1 MTTAPVEDQR
11 RLLDVQ
17 ALDTRLAQLAHRRRT
32 LPVHAELEALEARR
46 AQVDD
51 QLVAARTIASDVAR
65 ELAKAESDVEQ
76 VRQRTVRDQQ
86 HLDSGRGSAKDLQG
100 LQHELESLARRQ
112 ADLEDVQLE
121 VMERAEQA
129 AAAQQ
134 ALEAE
139 QADLAVRLERLV
151 ARRDAELAEVDSEIA
166 AVSAQRQEAVTGLD
180 AGLVALYERIREQH
194 SGLGAAALRGRRC
207 EGCRLELNP
216 TDLERIR
223 AAAAD
228 EVVRCEECRRIL
240 VRVPDE
246 TAS

>member
-1 MTTAPVEDQR
+1 MTTAPAQDQR

-76 VRQRTVRDQQ
+76 VRQRAVRDRQ
-86 HLDSGRGSAKDLQG
+86 HLDSGHGSAKDLQG
-100 LQHELESLARRQ
+100 LQHELESLRRRQ
-112 ADLEDVQLE
+112 AELEDVQLAI
-121 VMERAEQA
+121 MERAEQA

-139 QADLAVRLERLV
+139 QADLAVQAERLV
-151 ARRDAELAEVDSEIA
+151 ARRDAELAEIDSEVA
-166 AVSAQRQEAVTGLD
+166 AVTAQREQAVAGLD
-180 AGLVALYERIREQH
+180 AGLVALYERIREQQ

-223 AAAAD
+223 TAPAD

-240 VRVPDE
+240 VRVPE
-246 TAS
+246 SAS